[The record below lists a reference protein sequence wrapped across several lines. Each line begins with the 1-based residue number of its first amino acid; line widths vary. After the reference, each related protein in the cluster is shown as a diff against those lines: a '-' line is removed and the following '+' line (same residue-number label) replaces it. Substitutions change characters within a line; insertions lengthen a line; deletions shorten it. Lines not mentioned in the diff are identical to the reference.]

1 MYIVMKNSDRVC
13 LTSPHYFVLLDA
25 AVYDC
30 VVDDAG
36 EFRPGKAVE
45 ENIFTLRLLR

>member
-1 MYIVMKNSDRVC
+1 MKNSDRVC

-36 EFRPGKAVE
+36 KILAGLSCGEKYFHSEAFEVK
-45 ENIFTLRLLR
+45 